1 VGPAGILPA
10 DSIHQAGRPVS
21 AQSRCLCHGYRI
33 CELLDWRRIFPVGS
47 RIGKKERRIATPRND
62 CVEIRGARQN
72 NLKGIDVDLPLG
84 KLTVVTGPSGS
95 GKSSLAFETIYAE
108 GQRRYVE
115 TFSPYMR
122 QFLDRMDK
130 PRVDDIRGIPPAIA
144 IEQSNPVKTSRS
156 TVGTM
161 TEINDYLKLLWPHVA
176 KAFCPNCGR
185 EIRPETA
192 QSIAEQVFR
201 NFEGRGGSLNRPRAI
216 GVNRPYLLPGGE
228 NIVLITF
235 WVAVPPKTAPRA
247 FFDFLQQQGYLRV
260 WIDNEI
266 VRADAD
272 IKIKRL
278 GARVQVIQDRVA
290 ISQENRARLVEAI
303 ETALRF
309 GKGKVNVVPI
319 SGNAQRSPSNVQRPI
334 SHDSRVTLHELPF
347 STGWHCAWCDLD
359 IRPPTPG
366 LLSFNNPL
374 GACPECR
381 GFGRTISIDLNKA
394 IPDRR
399 LSIKQGV
406 VRVFRGAEFGESQK
420 DLLRACAREDIDINV
435 PFEELP
441 KADQDFVIEGEKR
454 SGDYREEDYENDRWY
469 GVRGFFRW
477 LESKTYKMH
486 VRVLLS
492 RYRAYITCPSC
503 KGGRYQP
510 EALNYKIAVKSE
522 IVLSLPEF
530 QALPI
535 SNAHDLLRNIDIPT
549 DNKTAQMLRDEICAR
564 LNYLCEVGVG
574 YLTLDRSTRT
584 LSGGEVQR
592 VNLTTCL
599 GASLVNTL
607 FVMDEPSIGL
617 HPRDV
622 GQLVRLMH
630 NLRDKGNTLLVVEH
644 EEQIIRAAD
653 NLIDLGPGGGEHG
666 GELVWN
672 GALNEFV
679 NGAGAPP
686 HRTTPGKRREG
697 APAPSLTRDYL
708 NGQKSIPV
716 PESRRRGTSSIRVV
730 GARQHNLKNIDVDLP
745 LGVFACVTGVSGSG
759 KSTLIHDVLYRNLL
773 RAKGQSSDQEPG
785 ACKSVIGAHRV
796 GEVVMVD
803 QAPLARTPRSTPIL
817 YLGLFDRVRELFAA
831 QPEALA
837 HGLTAG
843 AFSFN
848 SGGGRCERCSGT
860 GYEKIEMQFLSDLFV
875 RCAECEGKRFQ
886 PHVLKV
892 RLHDKS
898 VHNILELT
906 VSEAIQFFAQIGEE
920 GINVRPSPHSSQRSS
935 RVAILWEADAQRQVR
950 VQRCRQVAD
959 GLKVLEEVGLGY
971 LRLGQPL
978 NTLSGG
984 ESQRLKLVGHLAE
997 RGNVEHRTDGKS
1009 AIGNLFIFDEPTTGL
1024 HFDDVGLLLQLFQ
1037 RLVNRGHS
1045 IVVIEHN
1052 LEVIK
1057 CADWIVDLGPEAGD
1071 AGGEVVAAGTPEQVA
1086 KVESSHTGKFLRR
1099 ILSKSLKPLHVIPS
1113 SECFRGEGPHKISRE
1128 LERSFAYAQDD
1139 SLELARAAET
1149 APRFN
1154 ASGPNGAIHVHGARE
1169 HNLKNIDVEIPR
1181 EQLVVIT
1188 GLSGSGKSTLAF
1200 DILFAEGQRRFLDSM
1215 SPYARQFVEQLEKP
1229 DVDLVSGLPPSVAI
1243 EQRVTRGGG
1252 KSTVATVTE
1261 VYHFL
1266 RLLFAKTGTQ
1276 FCPDCDLPVTKQS
1289 VASIVK
1295 QIEAA
1300 ANRAPLKVLAP
1311 LVKARKG
1318 FHTDVARWAERQGFD
1333 TLCVDG
1339 RLVPISHFRKLE
1351 RFKEHTIDVVVG
1363 VIDRRQIANARD
1375 VARRALEI
1383 GRGTARLLD
1392 SKNRLTVMSTEM
1404 SCPACGRAFEELDPR
1419 LFSFNSPHGACE
1431 ECGGFG
1437 EIWDQDLQTAASTD
1451 GESVLETE
1459 LAAERESEWIEEGE
1473 ALECPSCHGSRL
1485 NAVARHV
1492 RVQGYTIDQFTNLS
1506 ASEATRTIGRLKF
1519 HGTHQTIAAGLI
1531 PEIQQRLR
1539 FMEKVGLGY
1548 LALGRSAKTLSG
1560 GESQRIRLAAQLGS
1574 NLRGVLYVLDEPTIG
1589 LHPRDNLRLLETLAA
1604 LRNKGNSLIVVEHDE
1619 ETMRH
1624 ADHIVDLGPRAGIH
1638 GGEIVIS
1645 GTLCDVENNPGSET
1659 ARCLSRPLCHPIRGS
1674 RRSLRD
1680 VENWIELTGARA
1692 NNLKDIDVR
1701 FPVGRLSVITGI
1713 SGSGKSTLMH
1723 EVIWP
1728 AICEELKERKRAGNG
1743 DLFKLVSG
1751 AQEIEA
1757 VYEVDQSPIGKTSR
1771 STPGTYVKVFDEIRN
1786 LYAQL
1791 PVSRVRGYSASRFSF
1806 NAEGGRCETCKGQGV
1821 IKLEMNFLPS
1831 SYVPCEDCRGRRYN
1845 PQTLEVL
1852 YNEKSIGDVM
1862 EMTIEEAAQFFSA
1875 HPKIAR
1881 PLSLLVDTGL
1891 GYLKLGQ
1898 PSPTLSGGEAQRLK
1912 LVTQLKRG
1920 VSRAADEWIRKMRK
1934 PGSTLYL
1941 LEEPTI
1947 GLHMADIELLLHV
1960 LHRLVDEGNT
1970 VIVIEHNV
1978 SVIAEADYIV
1988 DLGPEAGDAGGQVV
2002 ACGTPEQVARNR
2014 VSRTAP
2020 FLRKVLNRSRAKT
2033 ALSS

>member
-1 VGPAGILPA
+1 
-10 DSIHQAGRPVS
+10 
-21 AQSRCLCHGYRI
+21 
-33 CELLDWRRIFPVGS
+33 
-47 RIGKKERRIATPRND
+47 
-62 CVEIRGARQN
+62 
-72 NLKGIDVDLPLG
+72 
-84 KLTVVTGPSGS
+84 LTVVTGPSGS
-95 GKSSLAFETIYAE
+95 GKSSLAFQTIYAE

-130 PRVDDIRGIPPAIA
+130 PRVDDICGIPPAIA

-161 TEINDYLKLLWPHVA
+161 TEINDYLKLLWPRIAH
-176 KAFCPNCGR
+176 AFCPSCGR

-192 QSIAEQVFR
+192 QSIAEQVLR
-201 NFEGRGGSLNRPRAI
+201 DCVGK
-216 GVNRPYLLPGGE
+216 
-228 NIVLITF
+228 NILITF
-235 WVAVPPKTAPRA
+235 WVAVPSKTEPRQ
-247 FFDFLQQQGYLRV
+247 FFDFLQQQGYVRV
-260 WIDNEI
+260 WIDNKI
-266 VRADAD
+266 VRVDD
-272 IKIKRL
+272 PNPKTKRL
-278 GARVQVIQDRVA
+278 GARVQVVQDRIGIA
-290 ISQENRARLVEAI
+290 EENRTRLVEAI

-309 GKGKVNVVPI
+309 GKGQLNIIPI
-319 SGNAQRSPSNVQRPI
+319 SENAQRSTPNIERPTNHQPVRRSLGEGGSPI
-334 SHDSRVTLHELPF
+334 TDHEFPF

-359 IRPPTPG
+359 IRPPTVG
-366 LLSFNNPL
+366 LFSFNSPL
-374 GACPECR
+374 GACPDCR
-381 GFGRTISIDLNKA
+381 GFGRTIAIDLNKA
-394 IPDRR
+394 IPDRS
-399 LSIKQGV
+399 LSIEQGV

-420 DLLRACAREDIDINV
+420 DLLRGCARKDIDINV

-441 KADQDFVIEGEKR
+441 KTDQDFVIEGERR
-454 SGDYREEDYENDRWY
+454 SGAYTDEDYEHHRWY

-492 RYRAYITCPSC
+492 RYRAYVTCPKC
-503 KGGRYQP
+503 NGGRYQP
-510 EALNYKIAVKSE
+510 EALNYRIAAAVCDRRDGAHRAP
-522 IVLSLPEF
+522 LQLNLPQF
-530 QALPI
+530 QALSI
-535 SNAHDLLRNIDIPT
+535 AEACDLLRTLEVAPNDR
-549 DNKTAQMLRDEICAR
+549 TAQMLHDEICAR

-599 GASLVNTL
+599 GASLANTL

-622 GQLVRLMH
+622 GQLVRVMH
-630 NLRDKGNTLLVVEH
+630 NLRDKGNTLLVVEQ

-653 NLIDLGPGGGEHG
+653 NLIDLGPGRGEHG
-666 GELVWN
+666 GDLVWN
-672 GALNEFV
+672 GPLDDFLSRDSTNLGSARIL
-679 NGAGAPP
+679 GAGEGILPSRNFHGYLRSTELEEQRFRGQRSSSPQNAATSPLQACAPQ
-686 HRTTPGKRREG
+686 
-697 APAPSLTRDYL
+697 SLTRDYL
-708 NGQKSIPV
+708 TRRKSIPL
-716 PESRRRGTSSIRVV
+716 PKSRRKWTSSIKIL
-730 GARQHNLKNIDVDLP
+730 GARQHNLKNIDVELP
-745 LGVFACVTGVSGSG
+745 LGVFMCVTGISGSG
-759 KSTLIHDVLYRNLL
+759 KSTLVHDVLYRNLL
-773 RAKGQSSDQEPG
+773 RGKGQSSDQEPG
-785 ACKSVIGAHRV
+785 ACKSITGTHRIAD
-796 GEVVMVD
+796 VVMVD
-803 QAPLARTPRSTPIL
+803 QSPLARTPRSTPIL
-817 YLGLFDRVRELFAA
+817 YLGLFDQVRELFAA
-831 QPEALA
+831 QPEAMA
-837 HGLTAG
+837 QGLTAS

-848 SGGGRCERCSGT
+848 AGNGRCERCSGT
-860 GYEKIEMQFLSDLFV
+860 GYEKIEMQFLSDLYV

-886 PHVLKV
+886 QHVLKV
-892 RLHDKS
+892 RLHEKS
-898 VHNILELT
+898 IHDILELT
-906 VSEAIQFFAQIGEE
+906 ISEAIHFFAQTGEDC
-920 GINVRPSPHSSQRSS
+920 GARIS
-935 RVAILWEADAQRQVR
+935 
-950 VQRCRQVAD
+950 D
-959 GLKVLEEVGLGY
+959 GLKVLDEVGLGY

-997 RGNVEHRTDGKS
+997 TENAQRSMSNAQHPIGKAIS
-1009 AIGNLFIFDEPTTGL
+1009 NQLSTIGNLFIFDEPTTGL
-1024 HFDDVGLLLQLFQ
+1024 HFDDVAVLLQLFQ
-1037 RLVNRGHS
+1037 RLVDRGHS
-1045 IVVIEHN
+1045 LLVIEHN

-1057 CADWIVDLGPEAGD
+1057 SADWIVDLGPEAGD
-1071 AGGEVVAAGTPEQVA
+1071 AGGEVVATGTPEQIA
-1086 KVESSHTGKFLRR
+1086 QAENSHTGKFLRQV
-1099 ILSKSLKPLHVIPS
+1099 LSKSLKALPVIPS
-1113 SECFRGEGPHKISRE
+1113 REDGEGSPKFSPE

-1139 SLELARAAET
+1139 SDELARAAEN
-1149 APRFN
+1149 APRFRAGGRN
-1154 ASGPNGAIHVHGARE
+1154 DAIHVHGARE
-1169 HNLKNIDVEIPR
+1169 HNLKNIDLKIPR

-1188 GLSGSGKSTLAF
+1188 GLSGSGKSTVAF

-1229 DVDLVSGLPPSVAI
+1229 DVDLVSGLPPTVAI

-1276 FCPDCDLPVTKQS
+1276 FCPDCDLPVERQS
-1289 VASIVK
+1289 AASILK

-1300 ANRAPLKVLAP
+1300 AKRGPLKVLAP

-1333 TLCVDG
+1333 TLYVDG
-1339 RLVPISHFRKLE
+1339 RLVPVAQFRKLE

-1363 VIDRRQIANARD
+1363 VIDRRRIASVREIT
-1375 VARRALEI
+1375 RRALEI

-1392 SKNRLTVMSTEM
+1392 SKNRLTVVSTEM
-1404 SCPACGRAFEELDPR
+1404 SCANCGRAFEELDPR
-1419 LFSFNSPHGACE
+1419 LFSFNSPHGMCD

-1437 EIWDQDLQTAASTD
+1437 EIWDRDLQTGASRD
-1451 GESVLETE
+1451 GESVLENE
-1459 LAAERESEWIEEGE
+1459 LAAERESEWVDESE
-1473 ALECPSCHGSRL
+1473 ARECPSCHGSRL
-1485 NAVARHV
+1485 NAEARHV
-1492 RVQGYTIDQFTNLS
+1492 RVQGYTIDQFTDLS
-1506 ASEATRTIGRLKF
+1506 AGEAARAIAKLRFKGRN
-1519 HGTHQTIAAGLI
+1519 QTVAAGLI

-1539 FMEKVGLGY
+1539 FMETVGLGY

-1589 LHPRDNLRLLETLAA
+1589 LHPRDNQRLLETLTT

-1619 ETMRH
+1619 ETMRR

-1638 GGEIVIS
+1638 GGEVVVS
-1645 GTLCDVENNPGSET
+1645 GTLSDVQKNPNSET
-1659 ARCLSRPLCHPIRGS
+1659 ARCLKSPLSHPIRGS
-1674 RRSLRD
+1674 RRSLRN
-1680 VENWIELTGARA
+1680 VENWIEIRGARA
-1692 NNLKDIDVR
+1692 NNLKNLEVR
-1701 FPVGRLSVITGI
+1701 FPVGRLSLITGI

-1723 EVIWP
+1723 DVIWP
-1728 AICEELKERKRAGNG
+1728 GVRDQLNERKRAGDG

-1806 NAEGGRCETCKGQGV
+1806 NAEGGRCETCKGQGM

-1831 SYVPCEDCRGRRYN
+1831 SYVSCEDCHGRRYN

-1862 EMTIEEAAQFFSA
+1862 DMTIEEAAQFFSA

-1920 VSRAADEWIRKMRK
+1920 VSRAADERIRKMRK

-1947 GLHMADIELLLHV
+1947 GLHMADIELLLNV

-1970 VIVIEHNV
+1970 VIVIEHNL

-1988 DLGPEAGDAGGQVV
+1988 DLGPEAGEAGGQVV
-2002 ACGTPEQVARNR
+2002 ACGTPEQVAKNR

-2020 FLRKVLNRSRAKT
+2020 FLRKVLNTPRPT
-2033 ALSS
+2033 AVLSS

>member
-1 VGPAGILPA
+1 
-10 DSIHQAGRPVS
+10 
-21 AQSRCLCHGYRI
+21 
-33 CELLDWRRIFPVGS
+33 VGS
-47 RIGKKERRIATPRND
+47 KIGNKERVISPARND
-62 CVEIRGARQN
+62 CIEIRGARQN

-84 KLTVVTGPSGS
+84 KLTVITGPSGS
-95 GKSSLAFETIYAE
+95 GKSSLAFQTIYAE

-144 IEQSNPVKTSRS
+144 IEQSNPVKSSRS

-161 TEINDYLKLLWPHVA
+161 TEINDYLKLLWPRIAH
-176 KAFCPNCGR
+176 AFCPSCGR

-192 QSIAEQVFR
+192 QSIAEQVLR
-201 NFEGRGGSLNRPRAI
+201 DCVGK
-216 GVNRPYLLPGGE
+216 
-228 NIVLITF
+228 NILITF
-235 WVAVPPKTAPRA
+235 WVAVPSGTEPRK
-247 FFDFLQQQGYLRV
+247 FFDFLQQQGYVRV
-260 WIDNEI
+260 WIDNKV
-266 VRADAD
+266 VRVDD
-272 IKIKRL
+272 PNPKTKRL
-278 GARVQVIQDRVA
+278 GVRVQVVQDRIA
-290 ISQENRARLVEAI
+290 ITCENRTRLVEAI

-309 GKGKVNVVPI
+309 GKGQVNVIPVEAGV
-319 SGNAQRSPSNVQRPI
+319 SSSTSKTAA
-334 SHDSRVTLHELPF
+334 DSATTTVLPF

-359 IRPPTPG
+359 IRPPTVG
-366 LLSFNNPL
+366 LFSFNNPL
-374 GACPECR
+374 GACPDCR
-381 GFGRTISIDLNKA
+381 GFGRTIAIDLNKA
-394 IPDRR
+394 IPDRS

-441 KADQDFVIEGEKR
+441 KSDQDFVIEGERR
-454 SGDYREEDYENDRWY
+454 SGEYTDEDYEHHRWY

-492 RYRAYITCPSC
+492 RYRAYVTCPKC
-503 KGGRYQP
+503 NGGRYQP
-510 EALNYKIAVKSE
+510 EALNYKIVAAGSDRRNGARGAPQQ
-522 IVLSLPEF
+522 LTLPQF
-530 QALPI
+530 QALSI
-535 SNAHDLLRNIDIPT
+535 SDARDLLRAIECSPND
-549 DNKTAQMLRDEICAR
+549 KTAQMLRDEICAR

-599 GASLVNTL
+599 GASLANTL

-622 GQLVRLMH
+622 GQLVRVMH

-653 NLIDLGPGGGEHG
+653 NLIDLGPGRGEHG
-666 GELVWN
+666 GDLVWN
-672 GALNEFV
+672 GPLDDFLARDSANPGSARILPSRTFERQSSSAELEEKRFRAQRSSSPQN
-679 NGAGAPP
+679 AATSTLQACAPQ
-686 HRTTPGKRREG
+686 
-697 APAPSLTRDYL
+697 SLTRDYL
-708 NGQKSIPV
+708 TGRKSIPV
-716 PESRRRGTSSIRVV
+716 PKSRRKWTSSVKIL
-730 GARQHNLKNIDVDLP
+730 GARQHNLKNIDVELP
-745 LGVFACVTGVSGSG
+745 LGVFTCVTGVSGSG

-773 RAKGQSSDQEPG
+773 RAKGQSSDQKPG
-785 ACKSVIGAHRV
+785 ACKSMTGTHRIGD
-796 GEVVMVD
+796 VVMVD
-803 QAPLARTPRSTPIL
+803 QSPLARTPRSTPIL
-817 YLGLFDRVRELFAA
+817 YLGLFDQVRELFAA
-831 QPEALA
+831 QPEAMA
-837 HGLTAG
+837 QGLTAS

-848 SGGGRCERCSGT
+848 SGNGRCERCSGT
-860 GYEKIEMQFLSDLFV
+860 GYEKIEMQFLSDLYV

-886 PHVLKV
+886 AHVLKV
-892 RLHDKS
+892 RLHEKS
-898 VHNILELT
+898 IHDILELT
-906 VSEAIQFFAQIGEE
+906 VSEAIGFFARLGEQKIDE
-920 GINVRPSPHSSQRSS
+920 TPSPQSSGRD
-935 RVAILWEADAQRQVR
+935 RDPEERREADAKRQVR
-950 VQRCRQVAD
+950 VDPYIQTSN
-959 GLKVLEEVGLGY
+959 GLKVLGEVGLGY

-984 ESQRLKLVGHLAE
+984 ESQRLKLVGHLSDASGT
-997 RGNVEHRTDGKS
+997 R
-1009 AIGNLFIFDEPTTGL
+1009 NLFIFDEPTTGL
-1024 HFDDVGLLLQLFQ
+1024 HFDDVALLLQLFQ
-1037 RLVNRGHS
+1037 RLVDRGHS
-1045 IVVIEHN
+1045 LVVIEHN

-1057 CADWIVDLGPEAGD
+1057 SADWIVDLGPEAGD
-1071 AGGEVVAAGTPEQVA
+1071 AGGEVVATGTPEQIA
-1086 KVESSHTGKFLRR
+1086 KLESSHTGRFLRPV
-1099 ILSKSLKPLHVIPS
+1099 LSKFPKLLHVIPS
-1113 SECFRGEGPHKISRE
+1113 REDGE
-1128 LERSFAYAQDD
+1128 DD
-1139 SLELARAAET
+1139 SVELARAAET
-1149 APRFN
+1149 APRFG
-1154 ASGPNGAIHVHGARE
+1154 AIDRNGAIHVRGARE
-1169 HNLKNIDVEIPR
+1169 HNLKNIDLKIPR

-1188 GLSGSGKSTLAF
+1188 GLSGSGKSTVAF

-1229 DVDLVSGLPPSVAI
+1229 DVDLVSGLPPTVAI

-1276 FCPDCDLPVTKQS
+1276 FCPDCDLPVEKQS
-1289 VASIVK
+1289 AASIVK
-1295 QIEAA
+1295 QLETAA
-1300 ANRAPLKVLAP
+1300 KRGPLKVLAP

-1333 TLCVDG
+1333 TLYVDG
-1339 RLVPISHFRKLE
+1339 KLVPVAQFRKLE

-1363 VIDRRQIANARD
+1363 VIDRRRIASAREM
-1375 VARRALEI
+1375 ARRALEI

-1392 SKNRLTVMSTEM
+1392 SKNRLTVVSTEM
-1404 SCPACGRAFEELDPR
+1404 SCPNCGRAFEELDPR
-1419 LFSFNSPHGACE
+1419 LFSFNSPHGMCE

-1437 EIWDQDLQTAASTD
+1437 EIWDHDLQTGANRD
-1451 GESVLETE
+1451 GESVLESE
-1459 LAAERESEWIEEGE
+1459 LAAERESELIDESE
-1473 ALECPSCHGSRL
+1473 ARECPSCHGSRL
-1485 NAVARHV
+1485 NAEARHV
-1492 RVQGYTIDQFTNLS
+1492 RVQGYTIDQFTDLS
-1506 ASEATRTIGRLKF
+1506 AGEAARAIAKLRFK
-1519 HGTHQTIAAGLI
+1519 GTDQTIAAGLI
-1531 PEIQQRLR
+1531 PEIEQRLR
-1539 FMEKVGLGY
+1539 FMRTVGLGY

-1589 LHPRDNLRLLETLAA
+1589 LHPRDNQRLLETLTT

-1619 ETMRH
+1619 ETMRC
-1624 ADHIVDLGPRAGIH
+1624 ADHIIDLGPRAGIH
-1638 GGEIVIS
+1638 GGEVVAS
-1645 GTLCDVENNPGSET
+1645 GTLNEVRKNPNSET
-1659 ARCLSRPLCHPIRGS
+1659 ARCLKSPLCHPIRGS

-1680 VENWIELTGARA
+1680 VENWIEIRGARA
-1692 NNLKDIDVR
+1692 NNLKNIDVR
-1701 FPVGRLSVITGI
+1701 LPVGRLSVITGI

-1723 EVIWP
+1723 DVIWP
-1728 AICEELKERKRAGNG
+1728 AVRDQLNERKRAGDG

-1791 PVSRVRGYSASRFSF
+1791 PVSRMRGYSASRFSF

-1831 SYVPCEDCRGRRYN
+1831 SYVPCEDCQGRRYN

-1920 VSRAADEWIRKMRK
+1920 VSRAADERIRKMRK

-1947 GLHMADIELLLHV
+1947 GLHMADIELLLNV
-1960 LHRLVDEGNT
+1960 MHRLVDEGNS
-1970 VIVIEHNV
+1970 VIVIEHNL
-1978 SVIAEADYIV
+1978 SVIAEADYIL
-1988 DLGPEAGDAGGQVV
+1988 DLGPEAGEAGGQVV
-2002 ACGTPEQVARNR
+2002 ACGTPEQVAKNR

-2020 FLRKVLNRSRAKT
+2020 FLRKVLNSSRV
-2033 ALSS
+2033 L

>member
-1 VGPAGILPA
+1 MGSKVVGKN
-10 DSIHQAGRPVS
+10 R
-21 AQSRCLCHGYRI
+21 
-33 CELLDWRRIFPVGS
+33 VGTS
-47 RIGKKERRIATPRND
+47 STTD

-72 NLKGIDVDLPLG
+72 NLKRIDVDLPLG

-130 PRVDDIRGIPPAIA
+130 PRVDNIRGIPPAIA
-144 IEQSNPVKTSRS
+144 IEQSNPVKSSRS

-161 TEINDYLKLLWPHVA
+161 TEINDYLKLLWPRVA
-176 KAFCPNCGR
+176 HAFCPSCSR
-185 EIRPETA
+185 EIRLETA
-192 QSIAEQVFR
+192 KSIADQTCREFAGR
-201 NFEGRGGSLNRPRAI
+201 N
-216 GVNRPYLLPGGE
+216 
-228 NIVLITF
+228 VLITF
-235 WVAVPPKTAPRA
+235 WIPVPAKTQPRD

-266 VRADAD
+266 VRVDAEP
-272 IKIKRL
+272 KIKRL
-278 GARVQVIQDRVA
+278 GARIQVIQDRIA
-290 ISQENRARLVEAI
+290 ISEENRARLVEAI
-303 ETALRF
+303 EIALRF
-309 GKGKVNVVPI
+309 GKGKVNVI
-319 SGNAQRSPSNVQRPI
+319 LIAENAQRSTPNPPSQGYGTAGAQRSTDHRSLITDHP
-334 SHDSRVTLHELPF
+334 LPF
-347 STGWHCAWCDLD
+347 STGWHCAHCDLD
-359 IRPPTPG
+359 IRPPGPG
-366 LLSFNNPL
+366 LFSFNNPL

-381 GFGRTISIDLNKA
+381 GFGRTIAIDLNKA
-394 IPDRR
+394 IPDRS

-420 DLLRACAREDIDINV
+420 DLLRACAREEIDINV

-454 SGDYREEDYENDRWY
+454 SDDYTDDDYENDRWY
-469 GVRGFFRW
+469 GVHGFFRW

-492 RYRAYITCPSC
+492 RYRAYTTCPSC
-503 KGGRYQP
+503 NGGRYQP
-510 EALNYKIAVKSE
+510 ETLNYRIQGAAAFQPPQGALESAPPC
-522 IVLSLPEF
+522 LTLRGF
-530 QALPI
+530 QALSI
-535 SNAHDLLRNIDIPT
+535 SDARDFLSKSDIPPS
-549 DNKTAQMLRDEICAR
+549 DLTAQMLRNEICAR

-592 VNLTTCL
+592 ANLTTCL

-622 GQLVRLMH
+622 GRLVRVMQ

-653 NLIDLGPGGGEHG
+653 NLIDIGPGRGEHG
-666 GELVWN
+666 GELVWSGSLDDFLAHN
-672 GALNEFV
+672 TMAPGSARVSRAGDGVPPSRTFRDALPQASGGSRESLF
-679 NGAGAPP
+679 
-686 HRTTPGKRREG
+686 RRDAETSTRD
-697 APAPSLTRDYL
+697 ACATQSLTRDYL
-708 NGQKSIPV
+708 TNRKSIPV
-716 PESRRRGTSSIRVV
+716 PKSRRKSTSFIKII

-773 RAKGQSSDQEPG
+773 IAKGQSSDQEPG
-785 ACKSVIGAHRV
+785 ACKSVTGAHRIRD
-796 GEVVMVD
+796 VVMVD
-803 QAPLARTPRSTPIL
+803 QAPLARTPRSTPLL
-817 YLGLFDRVRELFAA
+817 YLGFYDRVRELFAA
-831 QPEALA
+831 QPEAMA
-837 HGLTAG
+837 QGLTAG

-848 SGGGRCERCSGT
+848 SGSGRCERCSGT
-860 GYEKIEMQFLSDLFV
+860 GYEKIEMQFLSDLYV
-875 RCAECEGKRFQ
+875 RCAECEGRRFQ

-892 RLHDKS
+892 KLHGKS
-898 VHNILELT
+898 IHDLLRLT
-906 VSEAIQFFAQIGEE
+906 VTEAIEFFAHVREERGAQISG
-920 GINVRPSPHSSQRSS
+920 
-935 RVAILWEADAQRQVR
+935 
-950 VQRCRQVAD
+950 
-959 GLKVLEEVGLGY
+959 GLKVLQEVGLGY

-997 RGNVEHRTDGKS
+997 GEQSAIRNRKS
-1009 AIGNLFIFDEPTTGL
+1009 EIGNLFIFDEPTTGL
-1024 HFDDVGLLLQLFQ
+1024 HFDDVAMLLRLFQ
-1037 RLVNRGHS
+1037 RLVDLGHS
-1045 IVVIEHN
+1045 VVVIEHN

-1071 AGGEVVAAGTPEQVA
+1071 QGGEVVAVGTPEQVA
-1086 KVESSHTGKFLRR
+1086 RVQNSHTGKFLAQ
-1099 ILSKSLKPLHVIPS
+1099 ILGSAGMLPAVRCILPRTTQRVYAGDDNEFALRVADEPSGNMPDGASKMLALPNQ
-1113 SECFRGEGPHKISRE
+1113 RGDGGR
-1128 LERSFAYAQDD
+1128 
-1139 SLELARAAET
+1139 
-1149 APRFN
+1149 
-1154 ASGPNGAIHVHGARE
+1154 NGAITVHGGRE
-1169 HNLKNIDVEIPR
+1169 HNLQNINVKIPR

-1229 DVDLVSGLPPSVAI
+1229 DVDLVEGLPPSVAI

-1276 FCPDCDLPVTKQS
+1276 FCPDCDLPVEKQN
-1289 VASIVK
+1289 VAAIVK
-1295 QIEAA
+1295 QVESAA
-1300 ANRAPLKVLAP
+1300 KRGALKVLAP

-1318 FHTDVARWAERQGFD
+1318 FHTDVAHWAGRQGFD
-1333 TLCVDG
+1333 TLYVDG
-1339 RLVPISHFRKLE
+1339 KLIPISQFRKLE
-1351 RFKEHTIDVVVG
+1351 RFKEHTLDVVLG
-1363 VIDRRQIANARD
+1363 VIGRGSLKWRDLVSSESENAQITNLRHIIQ
-1375 VARRALEI
+1375 RALEI

-1392 SKNRLTVMSTEM
+1392 SKNRLTVVSTEM
-1404 SCPACGRAFEELDPR
+1404 SCPGCGRAFEELDPR

-1437 EIWDQDLQTAASTD
+1437 EIWDSDLQTGASD
-1451 GESVLETE
+1451 NGESILENE
-1459 LAAERESEWIEEGE
+1459 LAAERESEWIDEEE
-1473 ALECPSCHGSRL
+1473 ARECPGCRGSRL
-1485 NAVARHV
+1485 NAVARYV
-1492 RVQGYTIDQFTNLS
+1492 RVQGYAINDFTALS
-1506 ASEATRTIGRLKF
+1506 ASVARKLTGKLRFR
-1519 HGTHQTIAAGLI
+1519 GTQKTIAEELL

-1589 LHPRDNLRLLETLAA
+1589 LHARDNLRLLETLTA
-1604 LRNKGNSLIVVEHDE
+1604 LRDKGNSLVVVEHDE
-1619 ETMRH
+1619 ETMRR

-1638 GGEIVIS
+1638 GGQVVAT
-1645 GTLCDVENNPGSET
+1645 GTLCDIERNLNSET
-1659 ARCLSRPLCHPIRGS
+1659 ARCLKTPLHHPIRGS

-1680 VENWIELTGARA
+1680 VENWIELRGARA
-1692 NNLKDIDVR
+1692 NNLKDVDVR
-1701 FPVGRLSVITGI
+1701 FPIGRLSVITGI

-1723 EVIWP
+1723 DVLWP
-1728 AICEELKERKRAGNG
+1728 AVRDELEKKKRAGNG
-1743 DLFKLVSG
+1743 DLFNLVSG
-1751 AQEIEA
+1751 AQDIEA

-1771 STPGTYVKVFDEIRN
+1771 STPGTYIKVFDEIRN

-1806 NAEGGRCETCKGQGV
+1806 NAEGGRCETCKGHGA

-1881 PLSLLVDTGL
+1881 PLALLVDTGL

-1920 VSRAADEWIRKMRK
+1920 VNRAANERIRKMRK

-1947 GLHMADIELLLHV
+1947 GLHMADIKMLLNV
-1960 LHRLVDEGNT
+1960 LHRLVDEENT
-1970 VIVIEHNV
+1970 VIVIEHNL

-1988 DLGPEAGDAGGQVV
+1988 DLGPEAGVDGGEVV
-2002 ACGTPEQVARNR
+2002 AIGTPEQVAKNR
-2014 VSRTAP
+2014 ISRTAP
-2020 FLRKVLNRSRAKT
+2020 FLRKVLKKCV
-2033 ALSS
+2033 